1 MKNLRPLRL
10 DRGEINN
17 PFKRRR
23 TKNIVKRLLPL
34 VIVIGV
40 LIALAFF
47 LITVSGTSSY
57 VTSIISGTS
66 LKSTDGR
73 VNVLL
78 LGIAGGSH
86 GGPNLTDTIMV
97 ASYNLKTNQV
107 YLFSI
112 PRDLWL
118 PSFRS
123 KVNAVYQT
131 GITQGNGLGLAKTVM
146 GNILGL
152 PIHFAVRIDFNGF
165 IQAVDSLGGID
176 VVVDNTFDDYNYPI
190 EGKEDD
196 LCDYQEKEIDVSP
209 EQAKQF
215 GIAEGKQKLF
225 IAPDGSIASASAQED
240 VGAKYF
246 TCRYEHI
253 HFDEGINHMDG
264 TTALKFVR
272 SRHGTNGEAS
282 DFARSKR
289 QEKVIEAIRGKVL
302 SLQTLTNPAKISDLI
317 RILGKSIDTDI
328 NVKDMLEFYKL
339 FHNLSKT
346 HSFVL
351 DDSQKVNLPNGRT
364 SLLVNPPRD
373 QYGGAYVLISQ
384 DDDFSLI
391 QGYIKKL
398 LTGEITDYEQS
409 SFSGKEEATASAR
422 TGN

>member
-1 MKNLRPLRL
+1 MKDLRPLRL

-17 PFKRRR
+17 PFKKRR
-23 TKNIVKRLLPL
+23 TKNIIKKLFPL
-34 VIVIGV
+34 VVVIGV
-40 LIALAFF
+40 LVALAFF
-47 LITVSGTSSY
+47 LITASGTSSY

-107 YLFSI
+107 YFFSI

-118 PSFRS
+118 PSFKS

-131 GITQGNGLGLAKTVM
+131 GLLQGNGLGLTKTVM

-152 PIHFAVRIDFNGF
+152 PIHYAIRVDFNGF
-165 IQAVDSLGGID
+165 IQAVDALGGID
-176 VVVDNTFDDYNYPI
+176 VTVDNAFDDYNYPI
-190 EGKEDD
+190 EGKEED
-196 LCDYQEKEIDVSP
+196 LCGLQEKEIDVSP

-215 GIAEGKQKLF
+215 GVGSGKQKLF
-225 IAPDGSIASASAQED
+225 FTPDGNIASAAAQED
-240 VGAKYF
+240 LGAKYF

-253 HFDEGINHMDG
+253 HFDKGVNHMDG
-264 TTALKFVR
+264 ATALQFVR

-289 QEKVIEAIRGKVL
+289 QEKVIEAIRGKIL
-302 SLQTLTNPAKISDLI
+302 SIQTLTNPAKISDLI
-317 RILGKSIDTDI
+317 KILGKSIDTDVA
-328 NVKDMLEFYKL
+328 VKDMLEFYKL
-339 FHNLSKT
+339 FRQLSKT

-351 DDSQKVNLPNGRT
+351 DDSPKINLPNGRT
-364 SLLVNPPRD
+364 SLLVNPPRGE
-373 QYGGAYVLISQ
+373 YGGAYVLISQ

-398 LTGEITDYEQS
+398 LTGEITDYE
-409 SFSGKEEATASAR
+409 ATASAR